1 MAPSNLNQVFIANTG
16 VTPAI
21 VSGTTF
27 SQSAVTASA
36 TRVGLWD
43 LAGGTYATDLALTT
57 PGVLNPA
64 IKQFQ
69 VTQTMLT
76 GNCIATPIIDLPSIK
91 RLAFTKFRATT
102 LHQIQINLAGYAATA
117 NVDDGVMFRIA
128 LRTPPTSYLS
138 YTNPSDTT
146 LDLSATASA
155 INGMTA
161 STTLFPF
168 PLVGNFSAGRMIFN
182 VEVTEA
188 ALAAGGITVANL
200 QAEFAKAFTADKLLG
215 KLFTVDTTTTAN
227 AIVVTARHAGV
238 IFDMTIQSGNTSLT
252 SADVTVN
259 QAGDAG
265 SGNYW
270 QVLSEEKAQ
279 RSRYGNFNR
288 MYFPMSFP
296 EFAIA
301 GNIYD
306 MIQIDYEHG
315 WPSST
320 GIAKAGELNTVRIYS
335 PSATNANTNIE
346 TKFGFVAF
354 TQPSSGATVEYL
366 Y

>member
-1 MAPSNLNQVFIANTG
+1 
-16 VTPAI
+16 
-21 VSGTTF
+21 
-27 SQSAVTASA
+27 
-36 TRVGLWD
+36 
-43 LAGGTYATDLALTT
+43 LTT
-57 PGVLNPA
+57 GAYGVNLATAGVLATA

-69 VTQTMLT
+69 ITQTMLT
-76 GNCIATPIIDLPSIK
+76 GNCIATPIIDLPSVK
-91 RLAFTKFRATT
+91 RLACTKFKATT
-102 LHQIQINLAGYAATA
+102 LHQIQINVTGFTATA

-168 PLVGNFSAGRMIFN
+168 PLVGNFSAGRTIFS

-188 ALAAGGITVANL
+188 ALLAAGGVTVANL
-200 QAEFAKAFTADKLLG
+200 QAEFAKAFTDDKLLG

-227 AIVVTARHAGV
+227 AIVITARHAGV
-238 IFDMTIQSGNTSLT
+238 IFDMTIQSSNTSLT

-270 QVLSEEKAQ
+270 QVLSQEKSQ
-279 RSRYGNFNR
+279 RARYGNFNR

-301 GNIYD
+301 GNTYD
-306 MIQIDYEHG
+306 MIQIDYEHS

-320 GIAKAGELNTVRIYS
+320 GIARAGELNTVRLYAPANAYAS
-335 PSATNANTNIE
+335 TNFGSELGFSAYPATA
-346 TKFGFVAF
+346 
-354 TQPSSGATVEYL
+354 GATTEFL

>member
-1 MAPSNLNQVFIANTG
+1 MAPSNLNQVFVANSST
-16 VTPAI
+16 VPVLT
-21 VSGTTF
+21 SGNF
-27 SQSAVTASA
+27 SQSASTASGA
-36 TRVGLWD
+36 KIGLWD
-43 LAGGTYATDLALTT
+43 LTAGAYGTNLAAA
-57 PGVLNPA
+57 GVLNTA

-69 VTQTMLT
+69 ITQTMLT
-76 GNCIATPIIDLPSIK
+76 GNCIATPIIDLSSIK
-91 RLAFTKFRATT
+91 RLACTKYAATL
-102 LHQIQINLAGYAATA
+102 LHQIEIDLTGYTATA
-117 NVDDGVMFRIA
+117 NVDDGVMFRFA

-155 INGMTA
+155 INGMVA
-161 STTLFPF
+161 STTLYPF

-182 VEVTEA
+182 VEVPENSMATPT
-188 ALAAGGITVANL
+188 IANL
-200 QAEFAKAFTADKLLG
+200 QAAFVTNFNANKILT

-227 AIVVTARHAGV
+227 AIVITARHAGV
-238 IFDMTIQSGNTSLT
+238 IFDMTIQSSNTSLT

-259 QAGDAG
+259 QAADDGA
-265 SGNYW
+265 GNYW
-270 QVLSEEKAQ
+270 QVLSQEKAQ

-296 EFAIA
+296 EFAVA
-301 GNIYD
+301 GTTYD

-320 GIAKAGELNTVRIYS
+320 GIAKAGELNTVRLYA
-335 PSATNANTNIE
+335 PANLFANTN
-346 TKFGFVAF
+346 FGSELGFSAY
-354 TQPSSGATVEYL
+354 PAGGATTEFL